1 VLPQI
6 THPILFQ
13 GLVFLIISCY
23 GGGFATLPAYVG
35 DLFGGKHMAVIYG
48 YLLTAW
54 SAAGI
59 VGPML
64 AAKVRAH
71 TGGFDGMLRYAALG
85 FAVALVLAVL
95 IYAGQRRTDKQP
107 G

>member
-1 VLPQI
+1 MMMP
-6 THPILFQ
+6 
-13 GLVFLIISCY
+13 
-23 GGGFATLPAYVG
+23 
-35 DLFGGKHMAVIYG
+35 
-48 YLLTAW
+48 
-54 SAAGI
+54 
-59 VGPML
+59 
-64 AAKVRAH
+64 VRAH